1 MRLRI
6 TKNVMVA
13 CEPFSLRVT
22 IVSSA
27 TSFFINLVLNYPEK
41 SNTHFIVIHSPSSQ
55 SHLIG
60 PSGFFVMLVT
70 NLAITL
76 PIIVRNALLMSMFNV
91 V

>member
-6 TKNVMVA
+6 TKNAMVA

-41 SNTHFIVIHSPSSQ
+41 SNTQFIVTHSPSSQ

-60 PSGFFVMLVT
+60 PSGFFVMPVT
-70 NLAITL
+70 SLAMASL
-76 PIIVRNALLMSMFNV
+76 IIVRNARLISMFSV